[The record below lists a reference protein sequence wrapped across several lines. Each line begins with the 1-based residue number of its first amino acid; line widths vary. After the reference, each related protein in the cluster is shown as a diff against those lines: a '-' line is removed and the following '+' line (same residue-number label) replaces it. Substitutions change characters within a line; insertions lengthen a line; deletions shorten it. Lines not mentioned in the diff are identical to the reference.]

1 MADNSMTFSNP
12 LMQLGGEDFLRE
24 LTEFMLKRIMEADV
38 TQRINAEP
46 HERSDE
52 RETYRNG
59 YRDRQYHTRLGTLD
73 LRIPK
78 LREGSY
84 FPSFLEARRLS
95 EKALNAVIQ
104 EAWING
110 VSTRKV
116 DALVQSMGMTGIS
129 RSQVSSIC
137 RGIDERVQAF
147 LHRPLEGEWPYLWL
161 DATYVKVPKN
171 GRVVSV
177 AVIIACAVNLD
188 GRREIIGMGIG
199 ESEAKAFWLA
209 FLLSLKERGLEGVKL
224 VISDSHSGL
233 KAAIQQVFCASWQ
246 RCRVH
251 FMRNVLGRVSRASR
265 ASQSVVR
272 AALQQVFVQTEEQNA
287 HATWREVAAQLEKNF
302 PAVTE
307 MMDEA
312 EAEGLAYFGFPGAHR
327 VKIHSTNT
335 LERLNK
341 EVKRRSDVVGIFPNE
356 ESITRLLGAV
366 LTEQNEEWLLQNRYL
381 PQHSMAEI
389 EQTAENDVIEAL
401 PLSA

>member
-1 MADNSMTFSNP
+1 MADNSMALNDP

-24 LTEFMLKRIMEADV
+24 LTEFMLNRIMDADV
-38 TQRINAEP
+38 TARIKADR
-46 HERSDE
+46 HERTED

-59 YRDRQYHTRLGTLD
+59 YRDRAYNTRVGTLD

-78 LREGSY
+78 LREGTY
-84 FPSFLEARRLS
+84 FPSFLEARKLS

-129 RSQVSSIC
+129 RSQVSSVC
-137 RGIDERVQAF
+137 RDIDGWVKDFLER
-147 LHRPLEGEWPYLWL
+147 PIEGDWPYLWL
-161 DATYVKVPKN
+161 DATYVKVRKG

-177 AVIIACAVNLD
+177 AVIIACAVNSD

-199 ESEAKAFWLA
+199 ESEAKAFWLT
-209 FLLSLKERGLEGVKL
+209 FLLSLKERGLQGVKL

-251 FMRNVLGRVSRASR
+251 FMRNVLCRVNKAN
-265 ASQSVVR
+265 QSVVR
-272 AALQQVFVQTEEQNA
+272 AALQQVFVQADAKAAHETWKTVAGQLEESFPS
-287 HATWREVAAQLEKNF
+287 VAAL
-302 PAVTE
+302 
-307 MMDEA
+307 MDDA
-312 EAEGLAYFGFPGAHR
+312 EADVLAYFDFPKAHR
-327 VKIHSTNT
+327 VKLHSTNT

-341 EVKRRSDVVGIFPNE
+341 EVKRRADVVGIFPNE
-356 ESITRLLGAV
+356 AGITRLLGAV
-366 LTEQNEEWLLQNRYL
+366 LAEQNEDWLLQNRYM
-381 PQHSMAEI
+381 PQQSMLEI
-389 EQTAENDVIEAL
+389 DQGADDNDVIDAL
-401 PLSA
+401 PISA

>member
-1 MADNSMTFSNP
+1 MADNSMTFSNT

-24 LTEFMLKRIMEADV
+24 LTEFMLNRIMEADV

-59 YRDRQYHTRLGTLD
+59 YRDVSTTPPRYPG

-147 LHRPLEGEWPYLWL
+147 LHRPL
-161 DATYVKVPKN
+161 
-171 GRVVSV
+171 
-177 AVIIACAVNLD
+177 
-188 GRREIIGMGIG
+188 
-199 ESEAKAFWLA
+199 
-209 FLLSLKERGLEGVKL
+209 
-224 VISDSHSGL
+224 
-233 KAAIQQVFCASWQ
+233 
-246 RCRVH
+246 
-251 FMRNVLGRVSRASR
+251 
-265 ASQSVVR
+265 
-272 AALQQVFVQTEEQNA
+272 
-287 HATWREVAAQLEKNF
+287 
-302 PAVTE
+302 
-307 MMDEA
+307 
-312 EAEGLAYFGFPGAHR
+312 
-327 VKIHSTNT
+327 
-335 LERLNK
+335 
-341 EVKRRSDVVGIFPNE
+341 
-356 ESITRLLGAV
+356 
-366 LTEQNEEWLLQNRYL
+366 
-381 PQHSMAEI
+381 
-389 EQTAENDVIEAL
+389 
-401 PLSA
+401 

>member
-1 MADNSMTFSNP
+1 MADNSMTFSNT

-24 LTEFMLKRIMEADV
+24 LTEFMLNRIMEADV

-116 DALVQSMGMTGIS
+116 DALVQ
-129 RSQVSSIC
+129 
-137 RGIDERVQAF
+137 AF
-147 LHRPLEGEWPYLWL
+147 LHRPLDGEWPYLWL
-161 DATYVKVPKN
+161 DATYVKVRKN

-224 VISDSHSGL
+224 VISDSHNGL

-251 FMRNVLGRVSRASR
+251 FMRNVLGRVSRAS
-265 ASQSVVR
+265 QSDVR
-272 AALQQVFVQTEEQNA
+272 AALQQVFVQTEKQNA
-287 HATWREVAAQLEKNF
+287 NATWREVAAQLEKNF

-312 EAEGLAYFGFPGAHR
+312 EAEGLAYFGFPRAHR
-327 VKIHSTNT
+327 VKIHSSNT

-341 EVKRRSDVVGIFPNE
+341 EVKRRSHVVGIFPNE

-366 LTEQNEEWLLQNRYL
+366 LTEQNEKWLLQNRYL